1 MKKVMMLLAITLLPF
16 VGASA
21 QKSLGYFNTFGIGLG
36 AGTEGWGA
44 NIAAPIGNHFDISVG
59 FDQMPAF
66 KIKGN
71 VKIDKSIDNL
81 TYPNGTPFNV
91 KEVEVEGNIGRTIG
105 HVRLDYY
112 PFNNSSFFIA
122 AGFSFGGAK
131 LIKLKGHSEDIK
143 HYYHEWLDYGKRF
156 EDVEIN
162 LDLEKYV
169 LPISKNGDVDGYAK
183 VSGFRP
189 YVGLGVGRLVPK
201 SRLAFRVELGAQ
213 FHGTS
218 KLYYKDEHGTDQEL
232 KEKDKQKADDDFS
245 KILNKL
251 TIYPVLKFSL
261 HGRIL

>member
-1 MKKVMMLLAITLLPF
+1 MKKIIMLLAISLLPF
-16 VGASA
+16 AGASA
-21 QKSLGYFNTFGIGLG
+21 QKSLGYFNTFGLGLS

-59 FDQMPAF
+59 FDKMPA
-66 KIKGN
+66 IKVKGDI
-71 VKIDKSIDNL
+71 KIDKSVGDL
-81 TYPNGTPFNV
+81 TYPDGTPFRIREV
-91 KEVEVEGNIGRTIG
+91 KVEGNIGRTTG

-112 PFNNSSFFIA
+112 PFNRSSFFIA
-122 AGFSFGGAK
+122 AGFSFGGDQ
-131 LIKLKGHSEDIK
+131 LIKLKGHNDDIAD
-143 HYYHEWLDYGKRF
+143 YYQKWLDYGKRY
-156 EDVEIN
+156 EDVKIN
-162 LDLEKYV
+162 LDLDEYA
-169 LPISKNGDVDGYAK
+169 LPVSKNGDVDGYAK

-213 FHGTS
+213 FHGTP
-218 KLYYKDEHGTDQEL
+218 KLYYKDDKGADYEL
-232 KEKDKQKADDDFS
+232 KKSNGQDSDDDIS